1 MTHGLD
7 GLGYKIKDRGLAG
20 AIASVQDGDR
30 GVELQHEFS
39 HASASLRKEPERIQ
53 IAAMALHQA
62 FHCADGTVR
71 RVEDFILGAA
81 GWKYDSLKI
90 HGSEIINWGK
100 DGRPF

>member
-30 GVELQHEFS
+30 GVELQHQFF
-39 HASASLRKEPERIQ
+39 HASASLWKEPERIQ

-71 RVEDFILGAA
+71 RVEDFILCAP
-81 GWKYDSLKI
+81 GWKCNSLKI
-90 HGSEIINWGK
+90 HGCEICNWGK
-100 DGRPF
+100 DGYCF